1 MALPAK
7 PDFLGRGWAFP
18 PSFSKA
24 GHSVALVENSE
35 DIRQSL
41 HILLHT
47 ARGER
52 VMLPAYGCD
61 LWRYVFRT
69 VTTSLLT
76 ELREVVRDAIEE
88 WEQRIDSLVIEI
100 SSNARETGRV
110 DIDISYRERLTN
122 VPGNLVF
129 PFYLADSEPAEGG

>member
-1 MALPAK
+1 MALPVK

-18 PSFSKA
+18 PAFSKA
-24 GHSVALVENSE
+24 GHSVALVEDSE

-41 HILLHT
+41 YILLHT
-47 ARGER
+47 SRGER
-52 VMLPAYGCD
+52 VMVPTYGCD
-61 LWRYVFRT
+61 LWKYVFRT

-88 WEQRIDSLVIEI
+88 WEQRIDLLDIQVTAPERQ
-100 SSNARETGRV
+100 AGRV
-110 DIDISYRERLTN
+110 DIDISFRERITN
-122 VPGNLVF
+122 VAGNLVF